1 MAIIAVASNV
11 SLVHVLMLEGDV
23 GTRAKSHRGTTTP
36 DTAGLLYVLYGIT
49 SIAHPIY
56 ISIYIHRVCI

>member
-1 MAIIAVASNV
+1 MAIIAVTSNV

-23 GTRAKSHRGTTTP
+23 GARAKRHRGTTTP

-49 SIAHPIY
+49 SIAQPIY
-56 ISIYIHRVCI
+56 ISIYIHRVYI